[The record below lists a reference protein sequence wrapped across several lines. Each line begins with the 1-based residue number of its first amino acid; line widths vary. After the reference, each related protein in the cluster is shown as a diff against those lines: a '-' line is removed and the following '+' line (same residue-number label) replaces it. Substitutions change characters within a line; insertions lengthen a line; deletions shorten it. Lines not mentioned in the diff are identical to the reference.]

1 MTVRS
6 LGEGDREW
14 VRDTLR
20 ELWGE
25 TVGVGQSEVEVAMV
39 ADTIA
44 LVLQPGSGDS
54 IQALK
59 AGVMEIPDI
68 IVINKSDHPA
78 ARTMRTEI
86 RSVLSLDRDREWRVP
101 IVETEALQGK
111 GVDALW
117 GAVLD
122 HRAFLERD
130 GGLDA
135 KRRENIEH
143 EVIAVAVSQ
152 ARRRLDEALADDAAL
167 RAILDEVHARR
178 LDPLTATRQIAD
190 RVFRGRDGG

>member
-1 MTVRS
+1 VA
-6 LGEGDREW
+6 EA
-14 VRDTLR
+14 TLQA
-20 ELWGE
+20 LLILDAAGMDVLLLE
-25 TVGVGQSEVEVAMV
+25 TVGVGQSEVEVASV
-39 ADTIA
+39 ADTVV

-78 ARTMRTEI
+78 AKTMRTEI
-86 RSVLSLDRDREWRVP
+86 RGVLSLDRDREWRVP
-101 IVETEALQGK
+101 IVETEALK
-111 GVDALW
+111 GEGTEALW
-117 GAVLD
+117 QAVLD

-143 EVIAVAVSQ
+143 EVVAVAVAQ
-152 ARRRLDEALADDAAL
+152 ARRRLDAAL
-167 RAILDEVHARR
+167 EADPEVRSLLDEVHAPRV
-178 LDPLTATRQIAD
+178 DPLTATRQIAD
-190 RVFRGRDGG
+190 RVFRERDEG

>member
-1 MTVRS
+1 
-6 LGEGDREW
+6 
-14 VRDTLR
+14 
-20 ELWGE
+20 
-25 TVGVGQSEVEVAMV
+25 MV
-39 ADTIA
+39 ADTIV

-59 AGVMEIPDI
+59 AGVMEIPDV

-111 GVDALW
+111 GVEDLW
-117 GAVLD
+117 RAVLD

-143 EVIAVAVSQ
+143 EVIAVAVAQ
-152 ARRRLDEALADDAAL
+152 ARRRLDEAIADDARL
-167 RAILDEVHARR
+167 RAILDDVHARKV
-178 LDPLTATRQIAD
+178 DPLTATRQIAD
-190 RVFRGRDGG
+190 QVFRGRNPE